1 MRFAQLIRILWAYR
15 WTSLCIVAAVVAVAV
30 AASLLLPKK
39 YKAESA
45 IVVDVR
51 GSDPLTPQDAMP
63 AQLAS
68 TYRCDSG
75 GRNRE
80 SQRCLKSD
88 RSDETCERSGSSSRS
103 FSDAEPTA
111 DIGAIRDWG
120 ADELLKH
127 LKVRPSRDSN
137 VIYMQ
142 FTSDSPQV
150 AADIAN
156 AFADCYLQTSLEL
169 KVDPARRQAG
179 WFDEQVGDLRVA
191 LESAQH
197 KLSAYQGEHGVI
209 GTEDA
214 RLDVENA
221 RLTEIANHL
230 VGAQT
235 VDVRCRDAPTANEGG
250 IGKGSCRCDGQ
261 RARQSA
267 AAESEDRARTLGS
280 QVRQRGA
287 ALRPKS
293 SSIHERA
300 GGTGVAA
307 QKGAT
312 EVDNANERVA
322 REARIARQD
331 TADLQLAMDQQR
343 KRILDLQHTQD
354 EFLVLKRDAESAR
367 AAYDSALQRG
377 SQTRL
382 ESRLDHTT
390 IAILNRA
397 FPPLDPAWP
406 LLVLNLAWRWFS
418 GSMLAAGVSFIR
430 ERLDRRIRSRDD
442 LLEGA
447 GYRGT
452 RRAAAHA
459 RFAPKAAA
467 SLWRLSISNPGRNPH
482 SREQSN
488 GVDERFSAGVRRQA

>member
-1 MRFAQLIRILWAYR
+1 MRSAQLIRILWAHR
-15 WTSLCIVAAVVAVAV
+15 WISLCILTAVLAAAV

-68 TYRCDSG
+68 AYLATQADVIASH
-75 GRNRE
+75 NVA
-80 SQRCLKSD
+80 LKVIDRMKLTSD
-88 RSDETCERSGSSSRS
+88 PKFIEKFR
-103 FSDAEPTA
+103 DAEPTS

-127 LKVRPSRDSN
+127 LKVRPARDSN

-142 FTSDSPQV
+142 FTGNSAQA

-191 LESAQH
+191 FENAQH
-197 KLSAYQGEHGVI
+197 KLSAYQGEHEVI

-235 VDVRCRDAPTANEGG
+235 AMFDAET
-250 IGKGSCRCDGQ
+250 
-261 RARQSA
+261 
-267 AAESEDRARTLGS
+267 
-280 QVRQRGA
+280 RQRQMKE
-287 ALRPKS
+287 ALAKDLADATVNVLGNPLLQNLKTELARSEAKF
-293 SSIHERA
+293 A
-300 GGTGVAA
+300 NVAQRYDRNHPQYMSA
-307 QKGAT
+307 QAELESLRRKVQT
-312 EVDNANERVA
+312 EVDNANESVS
-322 REARIARQD
+322 REARIARQN
-331 TADLQLAMDQQR
+331 TTDLQLAMEQQR

-390 IAILNRA
+390 IAILNHA

-406 LLVLNLAWRWFS
+406 LLVLNLALAVVL
-418 GSMLAAGVSFIR
+418 GSMLGAGVSLIR
-430 ERLDRRIRSRDD
+430 EGLDRRIRSCDD
-442 LLEGA
+442 LLDGA
-447 GYRGT
+447 DIAVLAELPRM
-452 RRAAAHA
+452 RALPRKQRLALAA
-459 RFAPKAAA
+459 
-467 SLWRLSISNPGRNPH
+467 
-482 SREQSN
+482 
-488 GVDERFSAGVRRQA
+488 VDKQPRAEPT

>member
-1 MRFAQLIRILWAYR
+1 MRWSQLIRILWAHR
-15 WTSLCIVAAVVAVAV
+15 WTSLCILAAVLAVAV

-68 TYRCDSG
+68 TYLATQADVIASH
-75 GRNRE
+75 NVA
-80 SQRCLKSD
+80 LKVMD
-88 RSDETCERSGSSSRS
+88 RMKLANDPKFIEKFR
-103 FSDAEPTA
+103 DAEPTPE
-111 DIGAIRDWG
+111 IGAIRDWG

-142 FTSDSPQV
+142 FTGNSPQA

-179 WFDEQVGDLRVA
+179 WFDEQVNDLRIA
-191 LESAQH
+191 FENAQH
-197 KLSAYQGEHGVI
+197 KLSAYQSEHEVI
-209 GTEDA
+209 GTDDA

-230 VGAQT
+230 VTAQT
-235 VDVRCRDAPTANEGG
+235 AMFDAQT
-250 IGKGSCRCDGQ
+250 
-261 RARQSA
+261 
-267 AAESEDRARTLGS
+267 
-280 QVRQRGA
+280 RQRQMKD
-287 ALRPKS
+287 ALAKDLADASVNVLGNPLLQNLKTELARSEAKL
-293 SSIHERA
+293 A
-300 GGTGVAA
+300 NVAQRYDRNHPQYMSA
-307 QKGAT
+307 QAELESLRRKVET
-312 EVDNANERVA
+312 EVDNANENVS
-322 REARIARQD
+322 REAQIARQN
-331 TADLQLAMDQQR
+331 TADLQLAMEQQR
-343 KRILDLQHTQD
+343 KRILALQHTQD
-354 EFLVLKRDAESAR
+354 EFLVLKRDAENAR
-367 AAYDSALQRG
+367 AAYDSALQHG

-390 IAILNRA
+390 IAILNYA

-406 LLVLNLAWRWFS
+406 LLLLNLALALIL
-418 GSMLAAGVSFIR
+418 GSMLGAGVSLIR
-430 ERLDRRIRSRDD
+430 EGLDRRIRSRDD

-447 GYRGT
+447 DIAVLAELPRVHALPRK
-452 RRAAAHA
+452 RRVALAAIDKQPRAEPA
-459 RFAPKAAA
+459 
-467 SLWRLSISNPGRNPH
+467 
-482 SREQSN
+482 
-488 GVDERFSAGVRRQA
+488 